1 MAIKRGISRRF
12 GVRGPL
18 LSAGLTGLLGI
29 AAAGFENLPTISG
42 DAFAIVARVFLG
54 GGGES
59 APSSGGRRI
68 VTAIGGSGIGRMEG
82 GDFVL
87 GPGVVGAVTPSAA
100 NLDGAHAF
108 PVPYMPTRGHTAIT
122 FTGLPTRATVRIFTL
137 SGELVKE
144 LVKNESASDRLA
156 WSPVE
161 NERGQ
166 QIASGVYIF
175 SIVSG
180 DGQVKNGKLMVIK

>member
-1 MAIKRGISRRF
+1 MAANRGFLKRF
-12 GVRGPL
+12 GVKGVL
-18 LSAGLTGLLGI
+18 LPGALTGLLGM
-29 AAAGFENLPTISG
+29 AAAGFENLPRLSG
-42 DAFAIVARVFLG
+42 DAFNVVARLFLG

-68 VTAIGGSGIGRMEG
+68 VTAIGGSGVGRMEG
-82 GDFVL
+82 GAFVL
-87 GPGVVGAVTPSAA
+87 GPGVVGAVSPSAV

-108 PVPYMPTRGHTAIT
+108 PVPYMPTRGHAAIT
-122 FTGLPTRATVRIFTL
+122 FTGLPTKATVRVFTL

-144 LVKNESASDRLA
+144 LVKDESASDRLA

-175 SIVSG
+175 SIVSS